1 MSSFTSNFTSA
12 ACTHLGN
19 LLLLGSGS
27 GEEIAEPK
35 AVLEDMP
42 YCLDVKQCM
51 REAGSDYY
59 DCSLLGNRQCWIAFM
74 R

>member
-12 ACTHLGN
+12 ACTHLGS

-35 AVLEDMP
+35 AVWEDM
-42 YCLDVKQCM
+42 
-51 REAGSDYY
+51 A
-59 DCSLLGNRQCWIAFM
+59 
-74 R
+74 